1 MRRDY
6 LKLGL
11 IFGLFILATLVATP
25 SVPVKLPQIGVDTTV
40 GGYFL
45 HLLGGRLTIDLRDI
59 KRGLDLQGG
68 VKLTLRADM
77 SKLADADRDKALE
90 SAREIISRRVDYL
103 GVAEPKITTVK
114 VGDEYRIEVEIPG
127 IDDVKMAMDAI
138 GQTAQLKFKTLPKEL
153 LWTQEKFADYF
164 QKPEIW
170 VDSGISG
177 ADLRGAEVVFSQ
189 GTSLKDKT
197 SPQIEL
203 RFTAEGRK
211 KFSDLAKENV
221 GRPVG
226 LFLDEM
232 PISTPVINQD
242 LANGLSGD
250 PVITGNFDMP
260 SARALSLQ
268 IRAGALPVPISI
280 LQQRTVGA
288 TLGNESVQK
297 SLKAGAIGLGVVM
310 AFMVVLYGG
319 LGLIANFGLLLYTAL
334 VLAIFKLVPVTLT
347 LAGIA
352 GFIVSMGMA
361 VDANILIFARLKEEI
376 AAGKPLTLA
385 LKEGFKRAWPSIR
398 DSNISTL
405 ITCLILIEFTASVI
419 KGFAVTLALGVIVSM
434 FTAIFITETFLS
446 FIPSRWLEKK
456 HWLITS
462 IKINK
467 Q

>member
-45 HLLGGRLTIDLRDI
+45 RLLGGRLTIDLRDV

-77 SKLADADRDKALE
+77 SKLANTDRDKALE

-103 GVAEPKITTVK
+103 GVAEPKINTVK

-127 IDDVKMAMDAI
+127 IDDVKMAVDAI

-347 LAGIA
+347 LPGMA
-352 GFIVSMGMA
+352 GFILSIGMA
-361 VDANILIFARLKEEI
+361 VDASILAFERIREEI
-376 AAGKPLTLA
+376 KWGKPRGVA
-385 LKEGFKRAWPSIR
+385 LKLGFERSWNSIR
-398 DSNISTL
+398 DSNISSL
-405 ITCLILIEFTASVI
+405 ITAGVLFYFGSGMVR
-419 KGFAVTLALGVIVSM
+419 GFALTLAIGIGVSLFTNIFVVRTVIRTLGK
-434 FTAIFITETFLS
+434 F
-446 FIPSRWLEKK
+446 
-456 HWLITS
+456 
-462 IKINK
+462 
-467 Q
+467 

>member
-11 IFGLFILATLVATP
+11 IFGFFILATLVAMP

-45 HLLGGRLTIDLRDI
+45 RLLGGRLTIDLRDI

-153 LWTQEKFADYF
+153 LWTQEKFADHF

-250 PVITGNFDMP
+250 PVITGNFDMR

-297 SLKAGAIGLGVVM
+297 SLKAGAIGLGAVM
-310 AFMVVLYGG
+310 VFMVVLYGG
-319 LGLIANFGLLLYTAL
+319 LGIIANFGLLLYTAL

-347 LAGIA
+347 LPGMA
-352 GFIVSMGMA
+352 GFILSVGMA
-361 VDANILIFARLKEEI
+361 VDASILAFERIREEI
-376 AAGKPLTLA
+376 KWGKPRGVA
-385 LKEGFKRAWPSIR
+385 LKLGFERSWNSVR
-398 DSNISTL
+398 DSNISSL
-405 ITCLILIEFTASVI
+405 ITAGVLFYFGSGMVR
-419 KGFAVTLALGVIVSM
+419 GFALTLAIGIGVSLFTNIFVVRTVIRTLGK
-434 FTAIFITETFLS
+434 F
-446 FIPSRWLEKK
+446 
-456 HWLITS
+456 
-462 IKINK
+462 
-467 Q
+467 